1 MLALFVTSKSLSAND
16 VEEIFFAAL
25 AFRIKSPQ
33 SVASP
38 PSRKKKITI
47 VWRSDRTA
55 SLLSPNAPLLVPSDL
70 VLVRRTRERTRACA
84 FLKLTKLVLD
94 QWRSARLVFGGA
106 LNG

>member
-38 PSRKKKITI
+38 PSRKKNHHRMEI
-47 VWRSDRTA
+47 RQNG
-55 SLLSPNAPLLVPSDL
+55 LSPVP
-70 VLVRRTRERTRACA
+70 
-84 FLKLTKLVLD
+84 
-94 QWRSARLVFGGA
+94 
-106 LNG
+106 